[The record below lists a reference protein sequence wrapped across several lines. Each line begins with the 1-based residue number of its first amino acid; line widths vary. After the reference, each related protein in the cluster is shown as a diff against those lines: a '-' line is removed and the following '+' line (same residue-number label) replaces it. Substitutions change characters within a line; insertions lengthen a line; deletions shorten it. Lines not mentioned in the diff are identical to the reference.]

1 MIPPQRQQER
11 MELSMEA
18 PSIDHLDGLALLA
31 TALLLVF
38 AYVVYPTP
46 MVKFSVWLVILTI
59 YMTWFCYFGVKWLYD
74 VYM

>member
-1 MIPPQRQQER
+1 

>member
-1 MIPPQRQQER
+1 
-11 MELSMEA
+11 MELSMET
-18 PSIDHLDGLALLA
+18 PSIDHLDGLALVA

>member
-1 MIPPQRQQER
+1 MHT
-11 MELSMEA
+11 SMEM
-18 PSIDHLDGLALLA
+18 PSVDRLDGLALLA

-38 AYVVYPTP
+38 AYVVYPDP
-46 MVKFSVWLVILTI
+46 MVKFTVWLIILTI